1 LSPPTAM
8 SHDTLTP
15 TSVFLVAGLGNPGP
29 RYDGTRHNVGF
40 RVVDRL
46 AQRFSIPMQERKFP
60 AHWGEGRIGSRKV
73 VLVKPMTYMN
83 RSGEA
88 VGPILR
94 YYRLPPE
101 ALLVVHDDLDL
112 PLGRIRIARRGGT
125 GGHRGVASII
135 QALGGGEFARLKLGI
150 GRPRHREPVETFV
163 LDGFYSDEL
172 EAAEEMVD
180 RAAAAAVAVLEE
192 GLEAAMNRFN
202 QRPKS
207 IHGQADQPGD

>member
-1 LSPPTAM
+1 M

>member
-1 LSPPTAM
+1 
-8 SHDTLTP
+8 
-15 TSVFLVAGLGNPGP
+15 
-29 RYDGTRHNVGF
+29 
-40 RVVDRL
+40 
-46 AQRFSIPMQERKFP
+46 MQERKFP

>member
-1 LSPPTAM
+1 M

-15 TSVFLVAGLGNPGP
+15 TSVFLIAGLGNPGP

-60 AHWGEGRIGSRKV
+60 AHWGEGRIGGRKV

-135 QALGGGEFARLKLGI
+135 QTLGGGEFARLKLGI
-150 GRPRHREPVETFV
+150 GRPRYGESVEAFV

-180 RAAAAAVAVLEE
+180 RAAAAALAVLAD

-202 QRPKS
+202 QRRKS
-207 IHGQADQPGD
+207 TDQQADQPGD

>member
-1 LSPPTAM
+1 M

-180 RAAAAAVAVLEE
+180 RGAAAAVAVLEE

-207 IHGQADQPGD
+207 NHRQADQPGD

>member
-1 LSPPTAM
+1 M

-15 TSVFLVAGLGNPGP
+15 TSVFLIAGLGNPGP
-29 RYDGTRHNVGF
+29 RYDRTRHNVGF
-40 RVVDRL
+40 RVIDRL
-46 AQRFSIPMQERKFP
+46 AERFSIPMQDRKFP
-60 AHWGEGRIGSRKV
+60 AHWGEGRIGGRKV

-83 RSGEA
+83 RSGDA
-88 VGPILR
+88 VGPLLR

-112 PLGRIRIARRGGT
+112 PMGRIRIARRGGT

-135 QALGGGEFARLKLGI
+135 HTLGGGEFARLKLGI
-150 GRPRHREPVETFV
+150 GRPRYGEPVEAFV
-163 LDGFYSDEL
+163 LDGFYADEL

-180 RAAAAAVAVLEE
+180 RAAAAALAVLAD

-202 QRPKS
+202 QRRKS
-207 IHGQADQPGD
+207 TDQPADQPRD